1 VQFLA
6 DFISY
11 KRQNFPS
18 FTLFFSLSTILEIER
33 SKKMEKEKSDL
44 NMELISLF
52 DLKKSKVRDE
62 KILTQLAFE
71 AQRDIRYLTLMFC
84 DGIPD
89 ISMRVTDTEII
100 RWDSKIRKL
109 LYVKDSQIQLLE
121 AAPREIRVKMKPFL
135 VDLVKKAKEFYSDD

>member
-1 VQFLA
+1 
-6 DFISY
+6 
-11 KRQNFPS
+11 
-18 FTLFFSLSTILEIER
+18 
-33 SKKMEKEKSDL
+33 MEKEKSDL